1 MGIKLIT
8 PPAVEPILA
17 ADIYT
22 KLGVKSG
29 DIDSDDLAALI
40 TTARVFAEEYTGR
53 ALISQTWEMA
63 LDAFPVAEIELLK
76 PPISSVTSV
85 KYLDS
90 AAVEQTMD
98 AADYSLDDYG
108 LRNWLLPAY
117 DEAWPDTLD
126 AANAV
131 KIRYVA
137 GYGASGAS
145 VPAPIVQAMVL
156 IVSQSY
162 RAQPG
167 LETGLYPAM
176 VPNAAKELLN
186 NYRLYEF

>member
-1 MGIKLIT
+1 MGLKLIT

-76 PPISSVTSV
+76 PPITSVTSV

-98 AADYSLDDYG
+98 SADYSLDDYG